1 MSVKEEE
8 EDHERSP
15 GSESSRPLSNS
26 SDDEKGANRALSDD
40 VDEDEKTKRI
50 LAACETR
57 DIGELQEL
65 AMSKGGF
72 LSDANRALAC
82 ESIRLSPLLCC
93 CLVRLIHLVSPM
105 P

>member
-8 EDHERSP
+8 EDHERSRS
-15 GSESSRPLSNS
+15 SELPRPLSS
-26 SDDEKGANRALSDD
+26 SSDEKGALSDD
-40 VDEDEKTKRI
+40 VDEEDEKTKRI

-57 DIGELQEL
+57 NIGELQEL